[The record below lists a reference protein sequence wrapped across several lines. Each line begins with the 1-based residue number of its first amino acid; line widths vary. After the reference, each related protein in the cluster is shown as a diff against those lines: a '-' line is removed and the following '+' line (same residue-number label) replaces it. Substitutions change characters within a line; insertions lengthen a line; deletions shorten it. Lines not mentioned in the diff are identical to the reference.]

1 LHFCVQREGQYT
13 VEQAVNAHPDISTSS
28 GSRTIP
34 DTNDSIR
41 RAAVDLVN
49 EGGVSHVTIP
59 AISAAAGLRDGE
71 FSQYYASVDA
81 VFLEIAGSLVS
92 SHSER
97 IDATMLRRRSL
108 TESMKL
114 ALYAFWDVVEKR
126 VDEHRATKYMALAGL
141 RTQTP
146 GEESRSLYDEFLSST
161 ENWLNEI
168 ERIHSITWELPV
180 RQLARLMLAT
190 LDGLVLDY
198 VVTRDSAGAHKL
210 LEVLA
215 YHLAQHGRR
224 VAKNYPH

>member
-1 LHFCVQREGQYT
+1 M
-13 VEQAVNAHPDISTSS
+13 EQALSPLQDSITHADPRDVSDTS
-28 GSRTIP
+28 G
-34 DTNDSIR
+34 SIR

-49 EGGVSHVTIP
+49 EGGLSHATIP
-59 AISAAAGLRDGE
+59 NISAAAGLRDGE
-71 FSQYYASVDA
+71 FAEYYPSVDA
-81 VFLEIAGSLVS
+81 VFLDVAGSLVS
-92 SHSER
+92 SHTEN
-97 IDATMLRRRSL
+97 IDATMARRRSL

-126 VDEHRATKYMALAGL
+126 VDDHRATQYVTLAGL
-141 RTQTP
+141 RTETP
-146 GEESRSLYDEFLSST
+146 GEQSRSLYDEFLVFA
-161 ENWLNEI
+161 ENWLNEV

-198 VVTRDSAGAHKL
+198 VVTRDSAGARKL

-215 YHLAQHGRR
+215 YHMAQHGRR

>member
-1 LHFCVQREGQYT
+1 M
-13 VEQAVNAHPDISTSS
+13 EQALSPL
-28 GSRTIP
+28 P
-34 DTNDSIR
+34 DTNTQPGSRAISDTSDSIR
-41 RAAVDLVN
+41 RAAVDLLN
-49 EGGVSHVTIP
+49 EGGMSHATIP
-59 AISAAAGLRDGE
+59 NISAAAGLRDGE
-71 FSQYYASVDA
+71 FAEYYASVDA
-81 VFLEIAGSLVS
+81 VFLDVAGSLVS
-92 SHSER
+92 THTEK

-126 VDEHRATKYMALAGL
+126 VDDHRATKYVTLAGL
-141 RTQTP
+141 RTQNP
-146 GEESRSLYDEFLSST
+146 GEESRSLYDDFLAFA
-161 ENWLNEI
+161 ENWLNEV

-198 VVTRDSAGAHKL
+198 VVTRDSAGARKL

-215 YHLAQHGRR
+215 YHMAQHGRR

>member
-1 LHFCVQREGQYT
+1 
-13 VEQAVNAHPDISTSS
+13 VEQAVNADPDTTFRAV
-28 GSRTIP
+28 SRTIS
-34 DTNDSIR
+34 DTSDSIR

-49 EGGVSHVTIP
+49 DGGMSNVSIP
-59 AISAAAGLRDGE
+59 AISAAAGLQDGE
-71 FSQYYASVDA
+71 FSEYYASIDA

-92 SHSER
+92 SHGER

-126 VDEHRATKYMALAGL
+126 VDEHRATKYVTLAGL

-146 GEESRSLYDEFLSST
+146 GEESRSLYYEFPTTT
-161 ENWLNEI
+161 ENWLLAV
-168 ERIHSITWELPV
+168 ERIHCITWELPV

-198 VVTRDSAGAHKL
+198 VVTRDSAGARKL
-210 LEVLA
+210 LEMLA
-215 YHLAQHGRR
+215 YHMAQHGRR